1 MTNSFTVSRKKE
13 KKWLVPTPT
22 KVVKKPQKH
31 FKFLET
37 KWWEIALY
45 VDILESLQL
54 GHLTCIMHLE
64 NANFN

>member
-37 KWWEIALY
+37 NLWEIAFY

-54 GHLTCIMHLE
+54 EHLTGIRFLD
-64 NANFN
+64 NTNFH